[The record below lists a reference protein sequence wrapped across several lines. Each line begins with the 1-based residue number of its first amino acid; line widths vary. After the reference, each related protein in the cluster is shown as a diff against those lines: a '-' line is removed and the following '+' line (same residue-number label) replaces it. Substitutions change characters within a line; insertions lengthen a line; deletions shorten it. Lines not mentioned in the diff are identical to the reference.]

1 MRQYRDIDKY
11 YRLKKRACPDN
22 HRRLEL
28 KKIFIALSAATIAA
42 PAFAQSSVTLYGVLD
57 EAIQLNTNAKHVV
70 GSTNVGGRQWSLDS
84 LAGPYGSRWG
94 IKGKEDLGGGLAAV
108 FTLESGVN
116 LNTGAFAQ
124 GGTAFGRQAFVG
136 LSSNRF
142 GTLTLGRQYDSVN
155 DYVGQFG
162 FGLAAYGSGASHPGD
177 IDNAARTYRQNNSIK
192 YASPSFS
199 GLRFGGTVM
208 LGGVAGSVS
217 QNSGYTVGVGYNNGP
232 LGLGVVYEFFRNPS
246 NAGAVLNGNA
256 NAVPPATSTAF
267 GSINSG
273 YLTGN
278 APATS
283 WQVVAAGGQYTFASA
298 AIGMLYSNVKYGNIG
313 HFNGATATFNN
324 VEINGMYRLS
334 PAAFV
339 SAAYSYT
346 KGNAVSGD
354 IGDQTYHQFSALA
367 DYSLSKRTDLYVAAT
382 YQIASGTSSTGAPA
396 VANISLLGDSSNTRQ
411 ALVRF
416 GMRHMF

>member
-1 MRQYRDIDKY
+1 M
-11 YRLKKRACPDN
+11 
-22 HRRLEL
+22 
-28 KKIFIALSAATIAA
+28 KKIVIAVSAATIAL

-57 EAIQLNTNAKHVV
+57 EALQLNTNAKHVV

-84 LAGPYGSRWG
+84 LNGPYGSRWG
-94 IKGKEDLGGGLAAV
+94 IKGREDLGGGLAAL

-155 DYVGQFG
+155 DYLGAFE

-177 IDNAARTYRQNNSIK
+177 IDNGARTYRQNNSIK
-192 YASPSFS
+192 YASPNFS

-208 LGGVAGSVS
+208 LGGIAGSVS
-217 QNSGYTVGVGYNNGP
+217 QNSGYTAGVGYNNGP
-232 LGLGVVYEFFRNPS
+232 LGLGVVYQFFKNPS

-256 NAVPPATSTAF
+256 NAVAPATTSAF

-273 YLTGN
+273 YLAGS
-278 APATS
+278 APASS
-283 WQVVAAGGQYTFASA
+283 WQVIGAGGQYTFGSA
-298 AIGMLYSNVKYGNIG
+298 AVGMMYSNVKYGNIG
-313 HFNGATATFNN
+313 QLGGATATFNN
-324 VEINGMYRLS
+324 FEINGMYRLS
-334 PAAFV
+334 SAAFV
-339 SAAYSYT
+339 SAAYNYT
-346 KGNAVSGD
+346 KGNAVKGD
-354 IGDQTYHQFSALA
+354 LGDQTYHQFSAVA

-382 YQIASGTSSTGAPA
+382 YQMASGTSSTGAPA
-396 VANISLLGDSSNTRQ
+396 VADISLIGDSSNSRQ
-411 ALVRF
+411 ALVRL